1 MRSYYVCFL
10 SAFLLAAAAPLLA
23 HHSFAAEFDAN
34 KEMKVTGKVTKVEW
48 MNPHAWFYLEA
59 QEVCEGPA
67 ASEKNNTWTC
77 TKSVAPGTADWGF
90 ELASPNGLMRLG
102 WTRNSMKIGDSL
114 TVEGT
119 RAKVGSR
126 RGNARAV
133 MMPDGK
139 RLFAGSSQG
148 GAQ

>member
-1 MRSYYVCFL
+1 MKGSYILFGIACV
-10 SAFLLAAAAPLLA
+10 LAAAAPLVA

-34 KEMKVTGKVTKVEW
+34 KEVKVTGKVTKVEW
-48 MNPHAWFYLEA
+48 MNPHAWFYVDV

-67 ASEKNNTWTC
+67 ASARNNTWTC
-77 TKSVAPGTADWGF
+77 TKNVAPGAADWAF
-90 ELASPNGLMRLG
+90 EQGSPNGLMRLG

-119 RAKVGSR
+119 RAKDASR
-126 RGNARAV
+126 KGNARTV
-133 MMPDGK
+133 MTADGR

-148 GAQ
+148 ATQ